1 MPMHD
6 SRPEPDSLAA
16 SAMNR
21 VLESERQA
29 QVTIAECENL
39 CSEQLERARQQ
50 RRAILERAQARI
62 VALHTR
68 AANKLEQRT
77 SEAMEKARISAAG
90 ADAGLEA
97 PGRRDEALERLVSQ
111 LIGTDPPAR
120 HDGD

>member
-1 MPMHD
+1 MSD
-6 SRPEPDSLAA
+6 SRTEPDSLAA

-21 VLESERQA
+21 VLDSERQA
-29 QVTIAECENL
+29 QVTIAECERS

-68 AANKLEQRT
+68 AAQRLEQRT
-77 SEAMEKARISAAG
+77 AEVMEESRRSAAG
-90 ADAGLEA
+90 AGTGLEA

-111 LIGTDPPAR
+111 LIGTEPPAR
-120 HDGD
+120 SDGH